1 MNQTIYGPLVDIVAP
16 AWKCDPKDLQK
27 GLKAWI
33 DFYNNERPHATF
45 DGQTP
50 HEVYNQLSSSLMIKA
65 A

>member
-1 MNQTIYGPLVDIVAP
+1 LWNICGDFEEFET
-16 AWKCDPKDLQK
+16 PKDLQK

-45 DGQTP
+45 NGQTL
-50 HEVYNQLSSSLMIKA
+50 HEVYNQLSSLMMIEA